1 MRKIIAVCFVAFVL
15 ASGTSLT
22 AQDAKAPTAQELKAA
37 DQEAA
42 VVLSEEEKMVAAEN
56 QTPPFLRGL
65 TGKLLM
71 YLPNRLVDLLDVFSL
86 ELKGGAAVGAG
97 VRITR
102 AVGLVG
108 EVGATGDLI
117 KGYNRQYGCA
127 LTQGYDAQ
135 FLIPMAENMDRSL
148 AYGYVNKYW
157 QYGTNFPLPSD
168 TIYLPRTGAR
178 DYWAI
183 EVGATCFVGAKAAV
197 HPLAIVDFFA
207 GLILLDPSG
216 DDFVLKP
223 ISY

>member
-1 MRKIIAVCFVAFVL
+1 MRKIIAVCFVVFVL
-15 ASGTSLT
+15 AAGTSLT
-22 AQDAKAPTAQELKAA
+22 AQEAKAPSNQEVKAA
-37 DQEAA
+37 EQEAA
-42 VVLSEEEKMVAAEN
+42 AVLTEEEKMVAAEN

-71 YLPNRLVDLLDVFSL
+71 YIPNRLVDLLDIFSL

-135 FLIPMAENMDRSL
+135 FLIPMAENLDRSL
-148 AYGYVNKYW
+148 AYGYINKFW
-157 QYGTNFPLPSD
+157 QYGTNCPLPSD
-168 TIYLPRTGAR
+168 TLYARGTGAR
-178 DYWAI
+178 D
-183 EVGATCFVGAKAAV
+183 
-197 HPLAIVDFFA
+197 
-207 GLILLDPSG
+207 
-216 DDFVLKP
+216 
-223 ISY
+223 

>member
-1 MRKIIAVCFVAFVL
+1 MRKIIAVCFVVFVL
-15 ASGTSLT
+15 AAGTSLT
-22 AQDAKAPTAQELKAA
+22 AQDAKAPSNQEVKAA
-37 DQEAA
+37 GQEAA
-42 VVLSEEEKMVAAEN
+42 VVLSEEEKMVASEN

-71 YLPNRLVDLLDVFSL
+71 YIPNRLVDLFDIFSL

-97 VRITR
+97 FRITR
-102 AVGLVG
+102 AFGLVG

-148 AYGYVNKYW
+148 AYGYINKFW

-168 TIYLPRTGAR
+168 AIYAPGTGAR

-183 EVGATCFVGAKAAV
+183 EAGATCFVGAKVAV
-197 HPLAIVDFFA
+197 HPLGIVDFLA

-216 DDFVLKP
+216 DDYVLKP
-223 ISY
+223 ITY